1 MSLLATVAPHLPF
14 VRRYARALTGSQTAG
29 DNLVRD
35 ALQALA
41 NGEQRL
47 DPSLSTRVA
56 LYRAFQLSA
65 PIGEPRGERR
75 EALAQDAPARLLKI
89 APASRQ
95 AFLLTAME
103 GFTTGETATIMD

>member
-29 DNLVRD
+29 DRLVRD
-35 ALQALA
+35 ALQTLA
-41 NGEQRL
+41 DGKQRL
-47 DPSLSTRVA
+47 DPALSARVA

-65 PIGEPRGERR
+65 PIGEAAGEKR
-75 EALAQDAPARLLKI
+75 EPLAHDAPARLLKI

-95 AFLLTAME
+95 AFLL
-103 GFTTGETATIMD
+103 